1 MVMVTTNWKM
11 YLVGLA
17 VSLGIFLVIYF
28 IFKNKVTKMC
38 LSMNVEAVD
47 ILKPIAAQHA
57 AH

>member
-1 MVMVTTNWKM
+1 M
-11 YLVGLA
+11 GLFIA
-17 VSLGIFLVIYF
+17 IVFLVIYF

-47 ILKPIAAQHA
+47 ILKPVAAQHA

>member
-28 IFKNKVTKMC
+28 IFKNKVTKMT
-38 LSMNVEAVD
+38 LSMNLQAVD
-47 ILKPIAAQHA
+47 MLKNLATGTKTH
-57 AH
+57 